1 MAPKTRDIQSLPNWL
16 ANDTRRTL
24 RNVTFATLKTGI
36 DGLDGILGGGIR
48 YPDDAAAF
56 ACVAGGPGTGK
67 TLLALEMVVRAWLTA
82 NDGTFLYY
90 SVEHSPDSIQKK
102 LAFDFDWFRSD
113 AEIDTEP
120 REVPNKLSLL
130 ATTAKNRSR
139 LVLTQAKPAALTQ
152 KSARG
157 TTVDID
163 WILAEIENQHRVSPV
178 RMVVIDNVGLLLT
191 DLEYFEKRATLLEIR
206 RRLLESKIHGIFV
219 MEEAH
224 PRDLRLPSA
233 EEFST
238 DLMLHLA
245 FREET
250 TDFKVRAIEISKA
263 RHQYYYRGIHHFSI
277 AGRGITRD
285 VYLGARNERGPG
297 IHIYPSVAAQLSMA
311 RDEAQFAVPTRGDS
325 PIDLGHPDLQRAFLE
340 DSGPTRHS
348 STMLL
353 AEPGTRATLLALRF
367 LAAALKRGERALFVS
382 TREDRDAIRRICQR
396 EPVLAACL
404 GENGKFADN
413 FRVVYL
419 HPEFITPGKFTWDLI
434 RLVRG
439 GHAGATPL
447 PVTRMAFDNIYQL
460 SDRFPLIED
469 QRFVIA
475 AILDMMRYEGVTPMF
490 VDMVPPSD
498 GNLANTFDPSP
509 YLAGFDNVLHLFV
522 DQAQKTSRAYF
533 RVLKSTGNDYV
544 GEAISIDWR
553 RS

>member
-1 MAPKTRDIQSLPNWL
+1 MS
-16 ANDTRRTL
+16 
-24 RNVTFATLKTGI
+24 FAILKTGI

-48 YPDDAAAF
+48 YPDDSAAF
-56 ACVAGGPGTGK
+56 VCLAGGPGTGK
-67 TLLALEMVVRAWLTA
+67 TLLALEMVVRAWLDGD
-82 NDGTFLYY
+82 DGTFLYY
-90 SVEHSPDSIQKK
+90 SVEHTPDSIEKK
-102 LAFDFDWFRSD
+102 LAFDFDWFRSGV
-113 AEIDTEP
+113 EVQSEP
-120 REVPNKLSLL
+120 REVPNKLVLQ
-130 ATTAKNRSR
+130 AQQAGETTRK

-157 TTVDID
+157 TTVDIE
-163 WILAEIENQHRVSPV
+163 WILAEIENHRRVAPV

-191 DLEYFEKRATLLEIR
+191 DLEYFEKRATLLETR

-245 FREET
+245 FREEA

-263 RHQYYYRGIHHFSI
+263 RHQYYYRGVHHFSI

-311 RDEAQFAVPTRGDS
+311 RDQAQFAVPSRGDT

-340 DSGPTRHS
+340 GSGPTRHS
-348 STMLL
+348 STILL
-353 AEPGTRATLLALRF
+353 SEPGTRSTYLALRF
-367 LAAALKRGERALFVS
+367 LAKALEQGERALFVS

-396 EPVLAACL
+396 EPALAACL
-404 GENGKFADN
+404 GEGGRFADE

-434 RLVRG
+434 RLVQG
-439 GHAGATPL
+439 GHADGAPQ
-447 PVTRMAFDNIYQL
+447 PVSRMAFDNIFQL
-460 SDRFPLIED
+460 HDRFPLIKD
-469 QRFVIA
+469 QRFLIA
-475 AILDMMRYEGVTPMF
+475 AMLDMLRYEGITPML
-490 VDMVPPSD
+490 VDMVPPGGGKTMS
-498 GNLANTFDPSP
+498 AFDPST
-509 YLAGFDNVLHLFV
+509 YLVGFDNVLHVFFEH
-522 DQAQKTSRAYF
+522 DAQGSRPFF
-533 RVLKSTGNDYV
+533 RVLKSVGNDYV
-544 GEAISIDWR
+544 GDPLSIEWR

>member
-1 MAPKTRDIQSLPNWL
+1 VVPEGHNAYCYGVS
-16 ANDTRRTL
+16 
-24 RNVTFATLKTGI
+24 FAILKTGI

-56 ACVAGGPGTGK
+56 ACIGGGPGTGK
-67 TLLALEMVVRAWLTA
+67 TLLALEMVVRAWLTTG
-82 NDGTFLYY
+82 DGTFLYY
-90 SVEHSPDSIQKK
+90 SVEHSPDSIEKK
-102 LAFDFDWFRSD
+102 LAFDFDWFRSTAD
-113 AEIDTEP
+113 ITTEP
-120 REVPNKLSLL
+120 REVPNKLVLN
-130 ATTAKNRSR
+130 AKTAPGGTAK

-152 KSARG
+152 KNARG
-157 TTVDID
+157 TTVDIE
-163 WILAEIENQHRVSPV
+163 WILAEIENHRRVAPV

-206 RRLLESKIHGIFV
+206 SRLLDGKIHGIFV

-245 FREET
+245 FREER

-263 RHQYYYRGIHHFSI
+263 RHQYYYRGVHQFSI

-311 RDEAQFAVPTRGDS
+311 RDQAQFSVPPRGET
-325 PIDLGHPDLQRAFLE
+325 PIELGHPDLNRAFL
-340 DSGPTRHS
+340 DGSGPTRHS
-348 STMLL
+348 STILL

-367 LAAALKRGERALFVS
+367 LAKGLELGERALFVS

-396 EPVLAACL
+396 EPALAVCL
-404 GENGKFADN
+404 NENGKFHPN

-434 RLVRG
+434 RLVQG
-439 GHAGATPL
+439 GHAGETPL
-447 PVTRMAFDNIYQL
+447 PVVRMAFDNIYRLQ
-460 SDRFPLIED
+460 DRFPLIQD
-469 QRFVIA
+469 QRFLIA
-475 AILDMMRYEGVTPMF
+475 AIVDMMRYEGTTPLF
-490 VDMVPPSD
+490 VDMVPPSG
-498 GNLANTFDPSP
+498 GNIANTFDPSP
-509 YLAGFDNVLHLFV
+509 YLVGFDNVLHIYF
-522 DQAQKTSRAYF
+522 DPEQQNSRPFF

-544 GEAISIDWR
+544 GEPMSIEWR
-553 RS
+553 RT